1 MNLASA
7 KSFAAAGAHALWRL
21 LPPALRREA
30 LFTAMELLA
39 PKPVM
44 APPPAACGPITV
56 AGFFRAPSGLG
67 EGTRRLADM
76 LEVAGAEIFRV
87 DLTGALRQS
96 PGGPP
101 PLAPQGPGTLIMHV
115 NGPMLPWGIHALGNA
130 AIQDKR
136 ILAFW
141 NWELPKLPKDWNRG
155 YRFVHG
161 ILAPSQF
168 VAAALRR
175 PDGPPVAVVHY
186 PLPPPMPSSVS
197 RADLGLPDQ
206 AFLFLSIFDAASS
219 VERKNPMAAIAAHRQ
234 AFGDRQDRVLV
245 LKTYNTHMGGSAW
258 RETLAAATTVRNIR
272 IIDREMNRAEIW
284 GLLRLSDALVS
295 LHRSEG
301 FGLSLCEAMSLGKP
315 VIASGWSGNLDF
327 MDHESAIL
335 VDCRLV
341 PATDER
347 STYSLAGAH
356 WAEPDISAAAEAF
369 RTLADNPQL
378 CSRLGTAAQ
387 NRTGSLTYAAC
398 GARAMAALGLGHV
411 Q

>member
-1 MNLASA
+1 MNLAVL
-7 KSFAAAGAHALWRL
+7 KSFGAARAHALWRL

-30 LFTAMELLA
+30 LFTAMEFLA

-44 APPPAACGPITV
+44 APPPTACAPITV

-67 EGTRRLADM
+67 EGARRLADM
-76 LEVAGAEIFRV
+76 LETAGAEVFRA

-101 PLAPQGPGTLIMHV
+101 PVAPPGPGTLIMHV
-115 NGPMLPWGIHALGNA
+115 NGPMLPWGIRALGKA
-130 AIQDKR
+130 AIHDKR

-141 NWELPKLPKDWNRG
+141 NWELPKLPRDWDRG

-161 ILAPSQF
+161 ILASSHF
-168 VAAALRR
+168 VAAAIKR
-175 PDGPPVAVVHY
+175 PEGPPVAVVHY
-186 PLPPPMPSSVS
+186 PLPPPMPSSLS

-219 VERKNPMAAIAAHRQ
+219 VERKNPMAAIAAHRH

-258 RETLAAATTVRNIR
+258 RETLAAAAEAPNIR
-272 IIDREMNRAEIW
+272 IIDREMTRADIW
-284 GLLRLSDALVS
+284 GLLRLADAFVS

-301 FGLSLCEAMSLGKP
+301 VGLSLCEAMSLGKP
-315 VIASGWSGNLDF
+315 VIATGWSGNLDF

-335 VDCRLV
+335 VDWQPV
-341 PATDER
+341 PAMDER
-347 STYSLAGAH
+347 GTYSLAGAH
-356 WAEPDISAAAEAF
+356 WAEPDIAAAAEAF
-369 RTLADNPQL
+369 RALAENPQL
-378 CSRLGTAAQ
+378 CARLGMAAQ
-387 NRTGSLTYAAC
+387 NRAAGLTYATC
-398 GARAMAALGLGHV
+398 GAQALAALGLGHG